1 MAGDGEFVDVDE
13 GNVDE
18 MAAGYAGGRNV
29 LIEKYDQT
37 FTLVEDMKTQVNT
50 YLGELNDTLTSISMP
65 AGWQD
70 IIGDVVIDDVA
81 GISFNGISPPGALSL
96 PGFEEVVFPLAPV
109 LKTSPAISL
118 DYTTPVKPADV
129 NPALGYSETPY
140 TSEMWLDLFTK
151 VHDGLLVGGSGLGAA
166 IEAGIWDR
174 GRERQRV
181 ENESAF
187 LTATR
192 ELGSRAIPFPQ
203 LAKRSIEQRM
213 AAEVLRQNTV
223 LNSDIAT
230 KQAELAQTNTNFLLD
245 KAIQLEQILREFN
258 QNSGRLSL
266 EAKKA
271 AAQLIIENYAEKIK
285 AFIAEKQGNTEEIK
299 AKVAVMEAYAA
310 DNKVV
315 VDSFR
320 AQTDGAIAQTEQISK
335 ERSSLVEA
343 HKVDGDVYA
352 SKVRA
357 QADLYNALTENQKAK
372 LEKSRLELEKA
383 VQEVKALLDSTVSIN
398 ALREK
403 ILDAISNIAA
413 QVLASALNAV
423 NTSIGHSTSATES
436 RGEHW
441 QHSDSVNETHGF
453 TEK

>member
-1 MAGDGEFVDVDE
+1 MAGSGTFVDVTE
-13 GNVDE
+13 NHVDD

-37 FTLVEDMKTQVNT
+37 FALVEDMKTQVVA
-50 YLGELNDTLTSISMP
+50 YLGELNSTLTSIAMP

-81 GISFNGISPPGALSL
+81 GISLNSISPPGALTL
-96 PGFEEVVFPLAPV
+96 PGFEEVVFPLAPL
-109 LKTSPAISL
+109 LKTSPVISL
-118 DYTTPVKPADV
+118 DYSTPVKPTDV
-129 NPALGYSETPY
+129 NPVLGYSETPY

-151 VHDGLLVGGSGLGAA
+151 VHDGLLEGGTGLGAA
-166 IEAGIWDR
+166 VEAGLWTR
-174 GRERQRV
+174 ARERQRV
-181 ENESAF
+181 ENEDAY
-187 LTATR
+187 LKATR
-192 ELGSRAIPFPQ
+192 ELGARGITFPQ
-203 LAKRSIEQRM
+203 LALRSIEQRM

-223 LNSDIAT
+223 INAEIAI
-230 KQAELAQTNTNFLLD
+230 KQAELAQTNTNFLIER
-245 KAIQLEQILREFN
+245 AVQLEQILREFH

-271 AAQLIIENYAEKIK
+271 AAQLILENYAEKNK
-285 AFIAEKQGNTEEIK
+285 AYIAQWQGIDAELR
-299 AKVAVMEAYAA
+299 AKVGVMEAYAA
-310 DNKVV
+310 DNKVT

-320 AQTDGAIAQTEQISK
+320 AQMDGAIAQTDQIAK

-343 HKVDGDVYA
+343 HKADGDVYA

-357 QADLYNALTENQKAK
+357 QADWYNALTENQKAK
-372 LEKSRLELEKA
+372 IEKSRLELEKA
-383 VQEVKALLDSTVSIN
+383 VQEVKALLDSTISIN

-423 NTSIGHSTSATES
+423 NTSIGHSTSASEN

-441 QHSDSVNETHGF
+441 SHGDSISETHGF
-453 TEK
+453 NEE